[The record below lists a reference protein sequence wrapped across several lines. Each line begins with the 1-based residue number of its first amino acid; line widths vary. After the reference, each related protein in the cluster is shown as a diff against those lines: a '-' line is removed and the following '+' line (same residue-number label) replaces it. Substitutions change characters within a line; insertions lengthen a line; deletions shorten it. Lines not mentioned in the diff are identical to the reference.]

1 MSNKFLGLDTINVL
15 KKYIDEQ
22 ILLNENN
29 SRIVNL
35 HAYKYVLDEDGQPET
50 PVNGS
55 YDPEGGDLKYPT
67 GWSSLKTVLSMFE
80 NAAAIED
87 ALSKGSIWMSAGIS
101 KGNNAFEDWSNP
113 IKINGQNGVSV
124 RFTYSFDADAT
135 EDMRTDYPTGVDA
148 NNRIEYVWSKYGE
161 GEWIG
166 PTIWAMYNEDSSDVL
181 YRYCVTATTDV
192 PNAPA
197 SDIDPNWTNSASA
210 SVTDEKPFMWMTS
223 KRVPA
228 GSNSSDAVWSEP
240 ILFGHYGMD
249 GRDGLDGNIPKYS
262 ITLYAM
268 TNSIEEV
275 PEFVCEEGDNIDE
288 VIEANV
294 DWSDLPTREDETET
308 SVWWYVVV
316 NVNGGDKENPELIN
330 TVNNFSTVKRFSALD
345 GEQLTSVYTQY
356 LYYWSST
363 QTMPDNLTDDDW
375 LDAPVYNSKDHDG
388 SLWMKAGVCKLNT
401 RTGEVEMV
409 NTEKPWSDP
418 VKISGP
424 RGPIAY
430 DYRTE
435 SVFGAGD
442 ETTPPTNWRTLSEVR
457 LTDDKPYI
465 WEKRYLSLYRMK
477 YADKANP
484 DGTYDVVEDA
494 FVKIIGTPD
503 VFRLSGLNG
512 AIGKNG
518 ANGNRLNT
526 IDYATTSKTT
536 TISNFD
542 EFNYFISNSNEDT
555 HYTLLGNKFGDFES
569 GYTGKFANIGTGNM
583 IITAV
588 DADIVGT
595 NVSLAE
601 IVVKPQEAI
610 DLISFKNNNR
620 CEFILIGKPA
630 AEINDVT
637 PTVSN
642 SVDLLDAIENGGEVR
657 LNSHVTLND
666 TPIIINKDVIVDL
679 NGYTISA
686 PVFTEAGGEVKE
698 GNTDSYA
705 FWVKDGNLT
714 IRGNGRVIAQPADYS
729 MAVWCQGG
737 SVTIESGEFRNGGE
751 SCSLIYASGNGNITI
766 NGGKFIATPK
776 GEQAGT
782 GDDYTALNLKNSD
795 KDTCSIVVKGG
806 HFYKFNPANNLA
818 EGPNTNFVAEG
829 YSSIENGDYYSVV
842 KNPEI

>member
-35 HAYKYVLDEDGQPET
+35 HAYKYTLDEDGQPET
-50 PVNGS
+50 PVHGS

-135 EDMRTDYPTGVDA
+135 EDMRTDYPTGVDV

-166 PTIWAMYNEDSSDVL
+166 PTIWSMYSED
-181 YRYCVTATTDV
+181 
-192 PNAPA
+192 A
-197 SDIDPNWTNSASA
+197 SDIYWRYLITSDEDEDGNPIVPARPTVNSNWTNNFPVANVSANN
-210 SVTDEKPFMWMTS
+210 PYMWVS
-223 KRVPA
+223 NQRVPA
-228 GSNSSDAVWSEP
+228 GQSINDANWSDPV
-240 ILFGHYGMD
+240 LFGHYGK
-249 GRDGLDGNIPKYS
+249 DGLDGNVPDYS

-268 TNSIEEV
+268 TDSVENV
-275 PEFVCEEGDNIDE
+275 PSFECEDNADYDS
-288 VIEANV
+288 VIENNS
-294 DWSDLPTREDETET
+294 DIWFDLPTSPDEVET
-308 SVWWYVVV
+308 TIWWYVVI
-316 NVNGGDKENPELIN
+316 NVNGVDRTIK
-330 TVNNFSTVKRFSALD
+330 NFSSVKRYTALD
-345 GEQLTSVYTQY
+345 GEQLTSIFTKY
-356 LYYWSST
+356 LYYWSSK
-363 QTMPDNLTDDDW
+363 QALPDNLTDEDW

-388 SLWMKAGVCKLNT
+388 SLWMKTGVCKLNT

-442 ETTPPTNWRTLSEVR
+442 ETNAPTNWRTMSEVR
-457 LTDDKPYI
+457 LTEDKPYI

-477 YADKANP
+477 YADKANA

-494 FVKIIGTPD
+494 FVKTIGTPD

-526 IDYATTSKTT
+526 IDYATTNTDMV
-536 TISNFD
+536 ISNFD
-542 EFNYFISNSNEDT
+542 EINYFIANSTEDV
-555 HYTLLGNKFGDFES
+555 HYTLAGNKFGDFVS
-569 GYTGKFANIGTGNM
+569 GYTGKFVNIGVGNM
-583 IITAV
+583 IITTT
-588 DADIVGT
+588 DATIVGSAT
-595 NVSLAE
+595 STHEITLA
-601 IVVKPQEAI
+601 PQETI
-610 DLISFKNNNR
+610 ELIGYNNDGV
-620 CEFILIGKPA
+620 CQFILIGKP
-630 AEINDVT
+630 
-637 PTVSN
+637 
-642 SVDLLDAIENGGEVR
+642 
-657 LNSHVTLND
+657 
-666 TPIIINKDVIVDL
+666 
-679 NGYTISA
+679 
-686 PVFTEAGGEVKE
+686 
-698 GNTDSYA
+698 
-705 FWVKDGNLT
+705 
-714 IRGNGRVIAQPADYS
+714 IA
-729 MAVWCQGG
+729 
-737 SVTIESGEFRNGGE
+737 
-751 SCSLIYASGNGNITI
+751 
-766 NGGKFIATPK
+766 
-776 GEQAGT
+776 
-782 GDDYTALNLKNSD
+782 
-795 KDTCSIVVKGG
+795 
-806 HFYKFNPANNLA
+806 
-818 EGPNTNFVAEG
+818 
-829 YSSIENGDYYSVV
+829 
-842 KNPEI
+842 